1 MRLYGD
7 GLAVLLMFTWSKISS
22 NVGLFSGC
30 SFQQCFIS
38 WIHSIGAWSGDTMG
52 RHIGGGFRTF
62 LTISIWSRYIKDL
75 HFIKYTFAKKKKQY
89 SQIIVIGQIKGFQ
102 SRILWG
108 SGKSS
113 EKINVKQ
120 KNWRKKNTIAYTVIQ
135 CWNWNKII
143 WKQIFQIF
151 YTYLTYSS
159 FYFKGR
165 GSSYLWVYVIK
176 KFENPWYRWWGHVTL
191 PSKDCSS
198 IQNGGPRITTSC
210 MMIEKLYTSPGW
222 VPCKPG

>member
-75 HFIKYTFAKKKKQY
+75 HFIKYTFAKKKQY

-120 KNWRKKNTIAYTVIQ
+120 KNWRKKKNTIAYNVIQ
-135 CWNWNKII
+135 CWNLFEIKLFES
-143 WKQIFQIF
+143 KF
-151 YTYLTYSS
+151 SR
-159 FYFKGR
+159 YFTH
-165 GSSYLWVYVIK
+165 I
-176 KFENPWYRWWGHVTL
+176 
-191 PSKDCSS
+191 
-198 IQNGGPRITTSC
+198 
-210 MMIEKLYTSPGW
+210 
-222 VPCKPG
+222 